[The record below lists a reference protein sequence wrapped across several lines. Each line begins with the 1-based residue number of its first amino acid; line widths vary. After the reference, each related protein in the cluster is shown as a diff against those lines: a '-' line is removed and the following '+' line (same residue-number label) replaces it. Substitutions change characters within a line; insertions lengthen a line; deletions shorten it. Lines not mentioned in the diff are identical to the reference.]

1 MRKSLTAPWRVRYPR
16 TAERNFEELER
27 ITPHIPI
34 NIMFHGLDLLAL
46 HYEKYKEEEP
56 FWQTAKAVQMLWFA
70 GYLKGKRDERE
81 RRKAHGKETKN

>member
-1 MRKSLTAPWRVRYPR
+1 MRKSLTAPWRVRYPL
-16 TAERNFEELER
+16 TAARNFEELER
-27 ITPHIPI
+27 ITPHLPI
-34 NIMFHGLDLLAL
+34 SIMFHGLDLLAL
-46 HYEKYKEEEP
+46 HYEKYKEDEP